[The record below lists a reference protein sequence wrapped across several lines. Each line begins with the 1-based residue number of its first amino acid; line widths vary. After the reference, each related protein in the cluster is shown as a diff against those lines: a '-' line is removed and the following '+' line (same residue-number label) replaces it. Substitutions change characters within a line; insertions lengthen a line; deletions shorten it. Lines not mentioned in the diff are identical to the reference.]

1 MQIPDDLLL
10 LGGLALLLGYAIGRG
25 TFALKITSIVGYIL
39 TGILLGP
46 VLHVLKV
53 PALGTDLV
61 VNFTLSLI
69 GFVIGG
75 TFTLDYLREAGKQ
88 IWIII
93 LGESMGAFLLVLLGT
108 YLISRDLP
116 LSLILA
122 ALAPASAPAGTLAA
136 IRDSRASGPL
146 TRAAIAVVG
155 LDDATSIIL
164 FVVAIALVKVLLGGE
179 MGVRE
184 LVLVPLREILGSMA
198 TGLAV
203 GWGLSRAVRRV
214 SERGNILILTLAS
227 LLLAAGLARVLH
239 FSLILTSMF
248 VGAALVNLAPAESKV
263 SFQAVEG
270 ILPPVYVAF
279 FILAGSELR
288 PSLLMSMGLVG
299 VVYIAA
305 RSVGLISG
313 ASAAAWIT
321 RAPEVLVKYLGFAI
335 LSQAGVAV
343 GLSLLVASELSAFGA
358 SGAEYGTIAVTIIS
372 ATTVFFEIVG
382 PIGVRFAVTRAG
394 EFGKG

>member
-25 TFALKITSIVGYIL
+25 TFVLKITSIVGYIL

-53 PALGTDLV
+53 PALGADLV

-155 LDDATSIIL
+155 LDDATSIVL

-203 GWGLSRAVRRV
+203 GWGLSWAVRRV

-227 LLLAAGLARVLH
+227 LLLAAGLARGLH

>member
-1 MQIPDDLLL
+1 MSVPNDLLL
-10 LGGLALLLGYAIGRG
+10 IAGLSLLLGYFVGKG
-25 TFALKITSIVGYIL
+25 TFTLRITSIVGYIF

-53 PALGTDLV
+53 PQAGADLI
-61 VNFTLSLI
+61 VNVTLSLI

-75 TFTLDYLREAGKQ
+75 TFTLDYLRGAGKQ
-88 IWIII
+88 IWVII
-93 LGESMGAFLLVLLGT
+93 LGESTGAFLLVLAGV
-108 YLISRDLP
+108 YLLTRDLP

-146 TRAAIAVVG
+146 TKAAIAVVG

-164 FVVAIALVKVLLGGE
+164 FVVSIAVVKVLLGGE
-179 MGVRE
+179 MSVHE
-184 LVLVPLREILGSMA
+184 LVLVPLREILGSA
-198 TGLAV
+198 AV
-203 GWGLSRAVRRV
+203 GAVLGWGLSLAVKRT
-214 SERGNILILTLAS
+214 SERGNILVLTLAS
-227 LLLAAGLARVLH
+227 LLLAGGLARVFH

-248 VGAALVNLAPAESKV
+248 VGATLVNLAPAESKI
-263 SFQAVEG
+263 SFQEIEG

-288 PSLLMSMGLVG
+288 PDLLLSMGLVG
-299 VVYIAA
+299 VVYIVA
-305 RSVGLISG
+305 RSIGLISG
-313 ASAAAWIT
+313 ASIGAWIS
-321 RAPEVLVKYLGFAI
+321 RAPEVIVKYLGFAI

-343 GLSLLVASELSAFGA
+343 GLSLLVASELSAFG
-358 SGAEYGTIAVTIIS
+358 SQGTHYGTVAVTIIS

-394 EFGKG
+394 EFGRG